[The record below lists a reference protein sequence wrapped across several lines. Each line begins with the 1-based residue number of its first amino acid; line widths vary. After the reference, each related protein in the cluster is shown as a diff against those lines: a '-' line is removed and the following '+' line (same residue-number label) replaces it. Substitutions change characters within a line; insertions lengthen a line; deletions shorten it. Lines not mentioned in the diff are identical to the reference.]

1 MKFSNGGKLKVLV
14 ISHLYPDEVFCVG
27 GGSIGVFV
35 REQLRALS
43 SFCDLRVLIPRD
55 CVPRRTDT
63 LSRWWTRIGMLPKRF
78 NDEGIELDVVR
89 FAALPP
95 RRHFLVGY
103 GAAAFLPV
111 LRRAQAIQREFAFDL
126 IHAHTTVP
134 DGIVAGWLGSIF
146 GVPVVITS
154 HQGDVERVPANQWNR
169 ATLRYALSRA
179 DRVVAVSEK
188 LKEGIVAMGVPGRKV
203 TMIPNGF
210 DPAKFSIDGN
220 SDARTNRKGPE
231 RVILFLGQLIPR
243 KDPLILLQA
252 LKRLSARVPNV
263 RLVMVGDG
271 PLRREVR
278 EQVLQ
283 LGLTECVD
291 LVGEVPHSRVPDYLR
306 TADLMCL
313 PSHSEGWPTV
323 IFEALSMGVPVI
335 ASRVGGNP
343 EAIYSDDFGLLVEP
357 GDLEGL
363 TEALYRGLT
372 MAWDHE
378 KIRRYAAGFTWGKI
392 AERLHEE
399 YRSLAVETRIPVHH
413 ADIAVN
419 Q

>member
-1 MKFSNGGKLKVLV
+1 
-14 ISHLYPDEVFCVG
+14 
-27 GGSIGVFV
+27 
-35 REQLRALS
+35 
-43 SFCDLRVLIPRD
+43 
-55 CVPRRTDT
+55 
-63 LSRWWTRIGMLPKRF
+63 LPKRF
-78 NDEGIELDVVR
+78 DDEGMNLEGVR
-89 FAALPP
+89 FAAIPP
-95 RRHFLVGY
+95 RRHFLFGY

-134 DGIVAGWLGSIF
+134 DGIVAGWLGARF

-154 HQGDVERVPANQWNR
+154 HQGDVERVPANHWNR
-169 ATLRYALSRA
+169 ATIRYTLNHA
-179 DRVVAVSEK
+179 DRVVAVSSK
-188 LKEGIVAMGVPGRKV
+188 LKESIVAMGVPERKV
-203 TMIPNGF
+203 IMIPNGF
-210 DPAKFSIDGN
+210 DPGKFNIDGN
-220 SDARTNRKGPE
+220 GDAWTNRKGSE
-231 RVILFLGQLIPR
+231 SVILFLGQLIPR

-271 PLRREVR
+271 PLGKEVR

-291 LVGEVPHSRVPDYLR
+291 LAGEVPHSRVPDYLR
-306 TADLMCL
+306 TSDLMCL

-378 KIRRYAAGFTWGKI
+378 KIRRYAADFTWGKI
-392 AERLHEE
+392 AERLYEE
-399 YRSLAVETRIPVHH
+399 YRSLTAKTRTLVHH